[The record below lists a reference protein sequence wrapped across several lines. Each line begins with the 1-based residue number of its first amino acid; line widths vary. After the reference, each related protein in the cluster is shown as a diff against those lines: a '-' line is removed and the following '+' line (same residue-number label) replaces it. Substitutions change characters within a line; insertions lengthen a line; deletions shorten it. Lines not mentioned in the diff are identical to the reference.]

1 MCGAYLVGLE
11 VVVGGSVD
19 VGRVRVGNPV
29 GVERTTPFVLGAAG
43 TALLVDRIDDP
54 PPVLGGKVDAWFV
67 LLDKARASAQPIR
80 ISVDQSHILG
90 LLRVHVD
97 SQRPLPGRQVLKLH
111 RGSPL
116 GRPHRLGGRRRSH
129 SKNNRKR
136 NRKRKRTHNQKK
148 IERFVRDCEI
158 PIIPINRMH
167 KPSEPKLPHCLALS
181 LDSSFKG
188 HVVTSLSL
196 SMVKFCRT
204 TPA

>member
-1 MCGAYLVGLE
+1 MKVSTTGIIMYEHVCASLHVADNLAEPIAEVGCVAEGGDLEEGRIGLGRPGPGVPNVKVVSTAVAQRKRNPRVGRLVVVVGIVPLNQPLVGLE

-90 LLRVHVD
+90 LLRV
-97 SQRPLPGRQVLKLH
+97 
-111 RGSPL
+111 
-116 GRPHRLGGRRRSH
+116 
-129 SKNNRKR
+129 
-136 NRKRKRTHNQKK
+136 
-148 IERFVRDCEI
+148 
-158 PIIPINRMH
+158 
-167 KPSEPKLPHCLALS
+167 
-181 LDSSFKG
+181 
-188 HVVTSLSL
+188 
-196 SMVKFCRT
+196 
-204 TPA
+204 